1 LEEVSGLGLF
11 YLQAAGV
18 TGIKVLQP
26 EALAFGDP
34 VTGNVL
40 L

>member
-18 TGIKVLQP
+18 TGIEVLQP
-26 EALAFGDP
+26 EALAS